1 MKGSTAVTNIG
12 VQLEYFPFS
21 IRDFT
26 ARIGSLGP
34 FISLGSQFSYYNATA
49 YSTLGP
55 LGTPLTTFPKYLT
68 PFRQSPLWFHRRGTV
83 WSVVS
88 SVGTRYKLSPLRDF
102 DLIFNTF
109 FSNWVDGLNQ
119 ILRFTREQSQRLAS
133 VCWLYLLPA
142 IDLQILYKAQ
152 V

>member
-49 YSTLGP
+49 YSTLG

-68 PFRQSPLWFHRRGTV
+68 LQTIVLMVFYRRV
-83 WSVVS
+83 
-88 SVGTRYKLSPLRDF
+88 
-102 DLIFNTF
+102 
-109 FSNWVDGLNQ
+109 
-119 ILRFTREQSQRLAS
+119 
-133 VCWLYLLPA
+133 
-142 IDLQILYKAQ
+142 
-152 V
+152 